1 MDHKDRG
8 QGKRDA
14 DRKTFSAEKF
24 VSLQDALI
32 KAQKQF
38 IQEDDRNQVF
48 DGLLSSLLD
57 YTDSEFGFIG
67 EVNYEADGTPYQ
79 LSRAI
84 SNLGWDEHTRRY
96 YTQNWR
102 DGLRFEN
109 GDTLH
114 GAILKSGKVVIS
126 NDPAHDPRSKG
137 VPSGHP
143 AIHSFLGIPIYH
155 KDSLIG
161 SFGLA
166 NRPGG
171 YDSELVHEL
180 QPIVSTCSVII
191 SALKM
196 DEDRKQAEDKLKKQ
210 KLLFETI
217 FNTIPDGVVITNT
230 RREIQLANRGM
241 ESTFGYKPEDLIG
254 KSTEM
259 LYADRSKYI
268 QIGDSV
274 FNKSAINPEQ
284 LYVTRY
290 RDKNG
295 REFPGETFGAKLF
308 DENNQWIGNLGVMRD
323 ITEREQA
330 EMRVQQ
336 AQKIESIGNLAGG
349 IAHDFNNIL
358 FPIVGMAELLLE
370 DLAPDSQEYANAE
383 EIYRAGKRGSDLVK
397 QILAFSR
404 QSEHKMMPV
413 RIQQVLKEVV
423 KLCRSTIPA
432 NIEINHN
439 ISTDC
444 GMVMADAAQIHQIAM
459 NLITN
464 AYHAVEPT
472 SEKIFVQLRETALE
486 RDDVAHSLLQ
496 PGRYVML
503 SVSDTGCGID
513 PKIVNKIFDPYFTTK
528 EQGKGTGLGL
538 AVVYGIVK
546 EHHGDIKVYSE
557 VGKGTTFNV
566 YLPLMEESSEPVSVE
581 KTESLSAGNE
591 HILLVD
597 DEEPI
602 MRLEKQ
608 ILERLGYH
616 VTSRISSVDA
626 LAAFKANPEAF
637 DLVITDMAMPNM
649 TGDQFA
655 RILLSMRTDLPI
667 IICTGFSERITQEK
681 AAAFGIK
688 GLLKKPI
695 VKSEL
700 ARMIRKVLDEAK

>member
-1 MDHKDRG
+1 
-8 QGKRDA
+8 
-14 DRKTFSAEKF
+14 
-24 VSLQDALI
+24 
-32 KAQKQF
+32 
-38 IQEDDRNQVF
+38 
-48 DGLLSSLLD
+48 
-57 YTDSEFGFIG
+57 
-67 EVNYEADGTPYQ
+67 
-79 LSRAI
+79 
-84 SNLGWDEHTRRY
+84 
-96 YTQNWR
+96 
-102 DGLRFEN
+102 
-109 GDTLH
+109 
-114 GAILKSGKVVIS
+114 
-126 NDPAHDPRSKG
+126 
-137 VPSGHP
+137 
-143 AIHSFLGIPIYH
+143 
-155 KDSLIG
+155 
-161 SFGLA
+161 
-166 NRPGG
+166 
-171 YDSELVHEL
+171 
-180 QPIVSTCSVII
+180 
-191 SALKM
+191 
-196 DEDRKQAEDKLKKQ
+196 
-210 KLLFETI
+210 
-217 FNTIPDGVVITNT
+217 
-230 RREIQLANRGM
+230 
-241 ESTFGYKPEDLIG
+241 
-254 KSTEM
+254 
-259 LYADRSKYI
+259 
-268 QIGDSV
+268 
-274 FNKSAINPEQ
+274 
-284 LYVTRY
+284 
-290 RDKNG
+290 
-295 REFPGETFGAKLF
+295 
-308 DENNQWIGNLGVMRD
+308 
-323 ITEREQA
+323 
-330 EMRVQQ
+330 
-336 AQKIESIGNLAGG
+336 
-349 IAHDFNNIL
+349 
-358 FPIVGMAELLLE
+358 
-370 DLAPDSQEYANAE
+370 
-383 EIYRAGKRGSDLVK
+383 
-397 QILAFSR
+397 
-404 QSEHKMMPV
+404 
-413 RIQQVLKEVV
+413 
-423 KLCRSTIPA
+423 
-432 NIEINHN
+432 
-439 ISTDC
+439 
-444 GMVMADAAQIHQIAM
+444 MVMADAAQIHQIAM